1 MRPSNN
7 LLRMKPLPVN
17 SGGAAVFAAVHAA
30 VARFGRLE
38 IDHGA
43 RAVRVDGE
51 VRPLPGYQYALLLEL
66 SKHAGRVLSRE
77 SLMDKMKGETLEAFD
92 RSIDVHISRIRQAI
106 EDDPKKPRRILT
118 VRGAGYVFARAQD

>member
-1 MRPSNN
+1 
-7 LLRMKPLPVN
+7 MKIPPAPTI
-17 SGGAAVFAAVHAA
+17 GPAASTAAPAA

-43 RAVRVDGE
+43 REVRLDGE
-51 VRPLPGYQYALLLEL
+51 VKPLTSYQYALLAEL
-66 SKHAGRVLSRE
+66 AKHAGRVLSRD
-77 SLMDKMKGETLEAFD
+77 SLMDRMKGEPLEAFD